1 MKRFLRIILYV
12 LLLQIGQV
20 SVVMASHTDDIAETA
35 VTESVLETDGYSSYR
50 YSDFDSPCG
59 IGTVS
64 APTPVFTSSERGSD
78 WSGNAKRVRT
88 SYSAAHYILFRY
100 DKLLNRRLLADYDSL
115 LSCQSSGTR
124 SLESRLFFLCALKS

>member
-1 MKRFLRIILYV
+1 MKRFLRIFLYL
-12 LLLQIGQV
+12 LLLQIGQI
-20 SVVMASHTDDIAETA
+20 SVVVATQKDSAAETVA
-35 VTESVLETDGYSSYR
+35 ESVLENDGYSSER

-64 APTPVFTSSERGSD
+64 APSPVFTSSERGSS

-100 DKLLNRRLLADYDSL
+100 DKLLNRRNFADYDSL

-124 SLESRLFFLCALKS
+124 SLANRLFFLCALKS